1 MRRSVRD
8 AIVGFTVIGGII
20 GFASTALWLRGVRLG
35 ASHWTLTAR
44 FDDAAGLAERSPVT
58 YRGILIGAVR
68 SIEVT
73 PEAVVAELEI
83 DKGDL
88 RLPLPVT
95 ATVGAGSLL
104 GGDAQVALFS
114 AGPPLPKN
122 APLPRGV
129 DCQPTRQLCNG
140 GTVVGREAPSLSTVT
155 ATMQELLAQV
165 QDERVI
171 PNVAASLEQI
181 EATTKE
187 FQALTVQLQDELAK
201 AAPVIRNLEA
211 ATAHVN
217 NIVSSLD
224 NPQTVSE
231 LKQTAANAAQ
241 LTAKIDA
248 VGGDVAQ
255 LTGDPEFMK
264 GVRNLTI
271 GLGELF
277 GEIYPAQTAQ

>member
-83 DKGDL
+83 NKGDL
-88 RLPLPVT
+88 RLSRPVT
-95 ATVGAGSLL
+95 VTVGAGSLL
-104 GGDAQVALFS
+104 GGDAQVALVS
-114 AGPPLPKN
+114 RGEPLPQD

-140 GTVVGREAPSLSTVT
+140 GAVVGREAPSLSTVT

-171 PNVAASLEQI
+171 PNVAASLEQM

-187 FQALTVQLQDELAK
+187 FEALTVQLLDELAK

-217 NIVSSLD
+217 NIAASLD

-248 VGGDVAQ
+248 VGGNVAQ

>member
-20 GFASTALWLRGVRLG
+20 GFSSTALWLRGVRLG
-35 ASHWTLTAR
+35 SSHWTLTAL
-44 FDDAAGLAERSPVT
+44 FNDAAGLAERSPVT
-58 YRGILIGAVR
+58 YRGILVGSVR
-68 SIEVT
+68 SISVT
-73 PEAVVAELEI
+73 SESVVAELEI
-83 DKGDL
+83 NKADL

-95 ATVGAGSLL
+95 ATVGSASLL
-104 GGDAQVALFS
+104 GGSARVALVS
-114 AGPPLPKN
+114 SGTPLPPD
-122 APLPRGV
+122 APLPQAPG
-129 DCQPTRQLCNG
+129 CQPTRQLCSG
-140 GTVVGREAPSLSTVT
+140 GTVVGQEVPSLSTGT
-155 ATMQELLAQV
+155 ATMHELLAQV

-171 PNVAASLEQI
+171 PNVATSLEHI
-181 EATTKE
+181 EATTKSFE
-187 FQALTVQLQDELAK
+187 LLTVRLQDELVK
-201 AAPVIRNLEA
+201 AAPVIRNLEL
-211 ATAHVN
+211 ATAHIN
-217 NIVSSLD
+217 NIVASLD
-224 NPQTVSE
+224 NPQTLRE

-241 LTAKIDA
+241 LTATIDA

>member
-1 MRRSVRD
+1 MGS
-8 AIVGFTVIGGII
+8 
-20 GFASTALWLRGVRLG
+20 
-35 ASHWTLTAR
+35 
-44 FDDAAGLAERSPVT
+44 
-58 YRGILIGAVR
+58 VR

-83 DKGDL
+83 NHADL

-95 ATVGAGSLL
+95 ATVGSASLL
-104 GGDAQVALFS
+104 GGSARVALVS
-114 AGPPLPKN
+114 SGTPLPPD
-122 APLPRGV
+122 APVPQAPG
-129 DCQPTRQLCNG
+129 CQPTLQLCNG
-140 GTVVGREAPSLSTVT
+140 GIVVGQEIPSLSTVT
-155 ATMQELLAQV
+155 ATIQELLAQV
-165 QDERVI
+165 QDEQVI

-181 EATTKE
+181 EASTKE
-187 FQALTVQLQDELAK
+187 FEALTLQLQDELAK

-211 ATAHVN
+211 ATAHLN
-217 NIVSSLD
+217 NIAASLD
-224 NPQTVSE
+224 NPQTLSD

-255 LTGDPEFMK
+255 LTSDTEFMK

>member
-35 ASHWTLTAR
+35 SSHWSLTAR
-44 FDDAAGLAERSPVT
+44 FNDAGGLAERSPVT
-58 YRGILIGAVR
+58 YRGILVGSVR
-68 SIEVT
+68 TIEVT

-104 GGDAQVALFS
+104 GGDAQVALVS
-114 AGPPLPKN
+114 GATPLPNN
-122 APLPRGV
+122 APLPRGA
-129 DCQPTRQLCNG
+129 DCQPKRQLCNG
-140 GTVVGREAPSLSTVT
+140 GTVVGREAPSLFTVT
-155 ATMQELLAQV
+155 ATMQELLVQV
-165 QDERVI
+165 KDERVI
-171 PNVAASLEQI
+171 PNVAFSLEQI

-187 FQALTVQLQDELAK
+187 FQALMLQLQDELSK

>member
-8 AIVGFTVIGGII
+8 AIVGFTVVGGIV
-20 GFASTALWLRGVRLG
+20 GFAATALWLRGIRLG
-35 ASHWTLTAR
+35 SSDWTLTAR
-44 FDDAAGLAERSPVT
+44 FNDAAGLAERSPVT
-58 YRGILIGAVR
+58 YRGILVGSVR
-68 SIEVT
+68 SLAVT

-83 DKGDL
+83 HNGDL

-95 ATVGAGSLL
+95 ARVGVGSML
-104 GGDAQVALFS
+104 GGDAQVALVS
-114 AGPPLPKN
+114 QGTPLPQD
-122 APLPRGV
+122 APLPAGA

-140 GTVVGREAPSLSTVT
+140 GTVMGSEVASISSVT
-155 ATMQELLAQV
+155 ADMQEFLDQL

-171 PNVAASLEQI
+171 SKVSESLEGI
-181 EATTKE
+181 YATTKE
-187 FQALTVQLQDELAK
+187 FEELTLQLQRQLAN

-217 NIVSSLD
+217 NIVASLD
-224 NPQTVSE
+224 NPQTLSD
-231 LKQTAANAAQ
+231 LKQAVANTAQ
-241 LTAKIDA
+241 LTAKIDS
-248 VGGDVAQ
+248 VGDDVAQ

>member
-35 ASHWTLTAR
+35 SSYWSLTAR

-58 YRGILIGAVR
+58 YRGILVGSVR
-68 SIEVT
+68 SIAVT

-83 DKGDL
+83 NNSDL

-95 ATVGAGSLL
+95 ARVGAGSML
-104 GGDAQVALFS
+104 GGDAQVALVS
-114 AGPPLPKN
+114 QGTPLPKD
-122 APLPRGV
+122 APLPGGA

-140 GTVVGREAPSLSTVT
+140 ETVMGTEVASISTVT
-155 ATMQELLAQV
+155 AGMQELLDQL

-171 PNVAASLEQI
+171 AKASKSFEGI
-181 EATTKE
+181 YATTKE
-187 FQALTVQLQDELAK
+187 FEDLTLQLQDQLAK
-201 AAPVIRNLEA
+201 VAPVIRNLESV
-211 ATAHVN
+211 TAHLN
-217 NIVSSLD
+217 NIVASLD
-224 NPQTVSE
+224 NPQTLSD
-231 LKQTAANAAQ
+231 LKQTVANAAQ
-241 LTAKIDA
+241 LTATIDA

>member
-20 GFASTALWLRGVRLG
+20 GFSSTALWLRGVRLG
-35 ASHWTLTAR
+35 SSHWTLTAR
-44 FDDAAGLAERSPVT
+44 FNDAAGLAERSPVT
-58 YRGILIGAVR
+58 YRGILVGSVR
-68 SIEVT
+68 SISVT
-73 PEAVVAELEI
+73 SESVVAELEI
-83 DKGDL
+83 NKADL

-95 ATVGAGSLL
+95 ATVGSASLL
-104 GGDAQVALFS
+104 GGSARVALVS
-114 AGPPLPKN
+114 SGTPLPPD
-122 APLPRGV
+122 APLPQAPG
-129 DCQPTRQLCNG
+129 CQPTRQLCSG
-140 GTVVGREAPSLSTVT
+140 GTVVGQEVPSLSTVT

-181 EATTKE
+181 EATTKSFE
-187 FQALTVQLQDELAK
+187 LLTVRLQDELVK
-201 AAPVIRNLEA
+201 AAPVIRNLEL
-211 ATAHVN
+211 ATAHLN
-217 NIVSSLD
+217 NIVASLD
-224 NPQTVSE
+224 NPQTLSE
-231 LKQTAANAAQ
+231 LQQTAANAAQ
-241 LTAKIDA
+241 LTATIDA

-255 LTGDPEFMK
+255 LTGDPEFME

>member
-83 DKGDL
+83 NKGDL
-88 RLPLPVT
+88 RLPRPVT
-95 ATVGAGSLL
+95 VTVGAGSLL
-104 GGDAQVALFS
+104 GGDAQVALVS
-114 AGPPLPKN
+114 RGEPLPQD

-155 ATMQELLAQV
+155 ATMQDLLAQV

-171 PNVAASLEQI
+171 PNVAASLEQV

-187 FQALTVQLQDELAK
+187 FEALTVQLQDELAK

-217 NIVSSLD
+217 NIAASLD

-231 LKQTAANAAQ
+231 LKQTVANAAQ

-255 LTGDPEFMK
+255 LTGDPEFME

>member
-35 ASHWTLTAR
+35 SSHWSLTAR
-44 FDDAAGLAERSPVT
+44 FNDAAGLAERSPVT
-58 YRGILIGAVR
+58 YRGILVGSVR

-104 GGDAQVALFS
+104 GGDAQVALVS
-114 AGPPLPKN
+114 GGTPLPKN
-122 APLPRGV
+122 APLPRGA

-140 GTVVGREAPSLSTVT
+140 GAVVGREAPSLSTVT

-171 PNVAASLEQI
+171 PNVATSLEQI

-187 FQALTVQLQDELAK
+187 FQALTFQLQDELSK

-217 NIVSSLD
+217 SIVSSLD

-231 LKQTAANAAQ
+231 LKRTAANAAQ

-248 VGGDVAQ
+248 VGGDVLR
-255 LTGDPEFMK
+255 LTSDPEFMK

-277 GEIYPAQTAQ
+277 SEIYPAQTAQ

>member
-83 DKGDL
+83 NKGDL
-88 RLPLPVT
+88 RLPRPVT
-95 ATVGAGSLL
+95 VTVGAGSLL
-104 GGDAQVALFS
+104 GGDAKVALVS
-114 AGPPLPKN
+114 RGEPLPQD

-140 GTVVGREAPSLSTVT
+140 GAVVGREAPSLSTVT

-171 PNVAASLEQI
+171 PNVAASLEQM

-187 FQALTVQLQDELAK
+187 FEALTVQLLDELAK

-217 NIVSSLD
+217 NIAASLD